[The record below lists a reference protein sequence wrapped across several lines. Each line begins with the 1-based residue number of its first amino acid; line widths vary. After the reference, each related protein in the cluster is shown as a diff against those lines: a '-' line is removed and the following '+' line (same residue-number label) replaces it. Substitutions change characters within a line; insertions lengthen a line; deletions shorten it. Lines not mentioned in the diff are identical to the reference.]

1 MLGVL
6 NSIWDKDHTPLSI
19 KDARRYHM
27 CIIQDCN
34 IESKR
39 LLCDECKY
47 LFDQHFAN
55 PSTWAGTMVKDS
67 KRRSKKSGYPHQLNT
82 KDIYALIP
90 HDFCCPIF
98 QLPVDGK
105 AGPMSATLD
114 KIDPRLGY
122 VVGNVRL
129 ISKLANEMK
138 SSATK
143 EQLKNFA
150 SWILNF

>member
-1 MLGVL
+1 
-6 NSIWDKDHTPLSI
+6 
-19 KDARRYHM
+19 M
-27 CIIQDCN
+27 CIIQNCN
-34 IESKR
+34 TESKR

-67 KRRSKKSGYPHQLNT
+67 KRRSQKYGYPHSIT
-82 KDIYALIP
+82 TIDVYKLIP
-90 HDFCCPIF
+90 HNFSCPILKEPF

-122 VVGNVRL
+122 VVGNVR
-129 ISKLANEMK
+129 
-138 SSATK
+138 
-143 EQLKNFA
+143 
-150 SWILNF
+150 